1 MKPIG
6 FLKICHS
13 LFVPFGLVILASMSM
28 FSDFLQ
34 SFLKHSS
41 TTVFDLVEEYEN
53 ICGSQVTISIPWFS
67 ANSFSVLLRVHGG
80 GQGNRSEDLYLLR
93 IPGP

>member
-1 MKPIG
+1 
-6 FLKICHS
+6 
-13 LFVPFGLVILASMSM
+13 M

-53 ICGSQVTISIPWFS
+53 ICGSQVTVSVPWLS
-67 ANSFSVLLRVHGG
+67 ACLVCYPANSYSVLT
-80 GQGNRSEDLYLLR
+80 QGAWWKAGKLVRGPLLSMYSRSIEDLV
-93 IPGP
+93 GGKEKSAF

>member
-1 MKPIG
+1 
-6 FLKICHS
+6 
-13 LFVPFGLVILASMSM
+13 MSM

-53 ICGSQVTISIPWFS
+53 ICISQVS
-67 ANSFSVLLRVHGG
+67 
-80 GQGNRSEDLYLLR
+80 
-93 IPGP
+93 

>member
-1 MKPIG
+1 
-6 FLKICHS
+6 
-13 LFVPFGLVILASMSM
+13 MSM

-67 ANSFSVLLRVHGG
+67 ACLVCYPADSFSVLLRVHGG
-80 GQGNRSEDLYLLR
+80 GQGNWAEDLCFVR